1 MNTNPGE
8 ISLDRLARSSES
20 LWSVR
25 RAAGPTFDRDPRTER
40 HGLLSARYM
49 QIDSGELTE
58 GQPPSESDLMEAFG
72 SAVRAVAGR
81 GSYAA
86 KRS

>member
-1 MNTNPGE
+1 METGE
-8 ISLDRLARSSES
+8 ISPDRLARSSES

-25 RAAGPTFDRDPRTER
+25 RAAGPPSIAIHE
-40 HGLLSARYM
+40 LSAMACCPPRYM
-49 QIDSGELTE
+49 QIDSSELTE
-58 GQPPSESDLMEAFG
+58 GQPLPSESDLMEAFG
-72 SAVRAVAGR
+72 SAARAVAGR